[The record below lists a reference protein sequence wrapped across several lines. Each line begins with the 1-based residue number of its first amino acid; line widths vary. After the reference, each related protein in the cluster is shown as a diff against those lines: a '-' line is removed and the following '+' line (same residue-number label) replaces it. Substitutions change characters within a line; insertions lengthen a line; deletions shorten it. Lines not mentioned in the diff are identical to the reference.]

1 MPIINRIAEF
11 HPEMTAWRRDLHQ
24 HPEIGYEEVR
34 TSGVIADKLREFGC
48 DEVATGMAKTG
59 VVATIRGAGAGGDG
73 RAIGLRA
80 DIDALPIHEATG
92 LPHAS
97 RTPGRMHACGHDG
110 HTTMLLGAAKY
121 LSETRNFSGTV
132 HLIFQPAEENGGGG
146 RVMVEEGLF
155 QRFPVERVFGL
166 HNWPGAPEGEFLWRE
181 GPIMAAVAN
190 LEIAITGKGA
200 HGAMPHQGNDPVVI
214 AAHIV
219 TALQSIV
226 ARNVE
231 PAQAGVITI
240 GSIQGGDTFNVI
252 PETVRMRG
260 TARWFAPEVGDIL
273 ERKLREIAT
282 GVAAAFGA
290 EATAK
295 FDRLYPAT
303 VNEGE
308 STRLTLDA
316 ARAVVGEARTH
327 EMPRPTMG
335 GEDFSFMLEA
345 KQGSYIMLGAGR
357 GTDDPQLH
365 DAHYDFNDGVLP
377 IGASYWATLV
387 EQLLP
392 RRG

>member
-24 HPEIGYEEVR
+24 HPEIGFEETR
-34 TSGVIADKLREFGC
+34 TAGVIAAKLREFGC
-48 DEVATGMAKTG
+48 DAVETGMAKTG
-59 VVATIRGAGAGGDG
+59 VVATLRGAGAGGED

-80 DIDALPIHEATG
+80 DIDALPIHEETG

-97 RTPGRMHACGHDG
+97 RNPGRMHACGHDG
-110 HTTMLLGAAKY
+110 HTAMLLGAAKY
-121 LSETRNFSGTV
+121 LAETRNFSGTV
-132 HLIFQPAEENGGGG
+132 QLIFQPAEENGGGG

-155 QRFPVERVFGL
+155 ERFPVERVFGL
-166 HNWPGAPEGEFLWRE
+166 HNWPGVPEGHFIWRE

-190 LEIAITGKGA
+190 LEICITGKGA

-214 AAHIV
+214 AAQIV
-219 TALQSIV
+219 SALQSIV

-231 PAQAGVITI
+231 PAEAGVITI
-240 GSIQGGDTFNVI
+240 GSIKGGDTFNVI
-252 PETVRMRG
+252 PETVRMIG

-273 ERKLREIAT
+273 ERKLREIST
-282 GVAAAFGA
+282 GIAAAFGA
-290 EATAK
+290 EATAR

-303 VNEGE
+303 VNEPE

-316 ARAVVGEARTH
+316 AGAVVGEGRVH
-327 EMPRPTMG
+327 QMPRPTMG

-345 KQGSYIMLGAGR
+345 KRGSYILLGAGR
-357 GTDDPQLH
+357 GPDDPQVH
-365 DAHYDFNDGVLP
+365 HPRYDFNDGILP

-392 RRG
+392 RR